1 MGRKRSYQMRCLT
14 QEARKTIVEKALNRK
29 NKTLLEISNEHN
41 VGRSTL
47 DNWLRLYRNGKLETL
62 ADGSFSSNTK
72 LTRSEQ
78 FKHLLATSELDDAE
92 LGVYC
97 RERGLYSFQLQQWKN
112 DFMSHDNDQKKQE
125 TQSELKTLRTEN
137 KLLKQDLYRKNKA
150 LAETTALLI
159 LKKKADLLFG
169 DFVDA

>member
-1 MGRKRSYQMRCLT
+1 MRYLT
-14 QEARKTIVEKALNRK
+14 HDARKTIVEKALNRK
-29 NKTLLEISNEHN
+29 NKTLSEIANEHN

-47 DNWLRLYRNGKLETL
+47 DNWLRLHRNGKLNTITG
-62 ADGSFSSNTK
+62 ASFAPSTQ
-72 LTRSEQ
+72 LPRSEQ
-78 FKHLLATSELDDAE
+78 FEHLLATSGLDDAE

-112 DFMSHDNDQKKQE
+112 EFMSHDNNQKKQE

-137 KLLKQDLYRKNKA
+137 KLLKQDLYRKDRA

-169 DFVDA
+169 GFEDV

>member
-1 MGRKRSYQMRCLT
+1 MRYLT
-14 QEARKTIVEKALNRK
+14 QEAKKAIVEKALNRK
-29 NKTLLEISNEHN
+29 NKTLSEIANEHN
-41 VGRSTL
+41 IGHSTL
-47 DNWLRLYRNGKLETL
+47 DVWLQKYREGKLNISTNV
-62 ADGSFSSNTK
+62 SSSSNTQ

-78 FKHLLATSELDDAE
+78 FKHLLATSGLDDTE

-112 DFMSHDNDQKKQE
+112 EFMSHDNNQKKQE
-125 TQSELKTLRTEN
+125 TQSELKILRTEN
-137 KLLKQDLYRKNKA
+137 KLLKQDLYRKDRA

-169 DFVDA
+169 GFEDV

>member
-1 MGRKRSYQMRCLT
+1 MGYLT
-14 QEARKTIVEKALNRK
+14 QEARKIIVEKALNRK
-29 NKTLLEISNEHN
+29 NKTLLEIANEHN

-47 DNWLRLYRNGKLETL
+47 DNWLRLYKNGKLDSL
-62 ADGSFSSNTK
+62 SGGPSSPNK
-72 LTRSEQ
+72 QLTRIEQ
-78 FKHLLATSELDDAE
+78 FEHLLATSGLDDVE

-112 DFMSHDNDQKKQE
+112 EFMSNDNVQKKQE
-125 TQSELKTLRTEN
+125 TQSELKTLRAEN
-137 KLLKQDLYRKNKA
+137 KSLKQDLYRKNKA

-169 DFVDA
+169 GFEDA